1 MLKEIDYNKL
11 YVSKCS
17 NTNYKIVEEVEPRLE
32 KNGKYRRMVK
42 VKFIDTGYETIV
54 TLDKATNAKNIRDKL
69 IPSVCGVGIIGY
81 AKWSENKK
89 MYVLWNDM
97 IDRCYS
103 KNDSSYD
110 SYGAKGITVCERWK
124 RFDYFLEDIK
134 NLHGYDEM
142 INNPDKKYNLDKDAL
157 QIGIPTHDK
166 IYSPETCIFIEANK
180 NKIQMIKDN
189 FNNES
194 GYYGVRI
201 FNGIYKVY
209 LGDEYL
215 GSFSNVIAAAN
226 AYNEWRYIILGENS
240 LHNDV
245 PYMSREEWVKY
256 MIREL
261 KMVRRID
268 NYIGVSNPYTN
279 YNVKIEK
286 DGISNYLGSFTNKE
300 AAANCYNWYAEC
312 YGNKNRNDVKYMP
325 PIEWTQYK
333 TNTVKMCHI
342 IDNTKPRN

>member
-1 MLKEIDYNKL
+1 MYKEINFNEIYTST
-11 YVSKCS
+11 VS
-17 NTNYKIVEEVEPRLE
+17 NTNYKVIEEVEPRLE

-42 VKFIDTGYETIV
+42 VRFLDTGYETIS
-54 TLDKATNAKNIRDKL
+54 TLDKATNKRNIRDRL
-69 IPSVCGVGIIGY
+69 LPAICGTGILGY
-81 AKWSENKK
+81 ATWTDNKE
-89 MYVLWNDM
+89 MYIVWKGM
-97 IDRCYS
+97 IARCYS
-103 KNDSSYD
+103 KNDHNYLG
-110 SYGAKGITVCERWK
+110 YGAKGVTVCERWK

-134 NLHGYDEM
+134 NLPGYDDI
-142 INNPDKKYNLDKDAL
+142 INNPNKKYNLDKDVL
-157 QIGIPTHDK
+157 QAGIKLCDK
-166 IYSPETCIFIEANK
+166 VYSPETCMFIEAKENA
-180 NKIQMIKDN
+180 IQRAKDN

-240 LHNDV
+240 LYNDV
-245 PYMSREEWVKY
+245 PYMPREEWSKY

-268 NYIGVSNPYTN
+268 NYIGVSKPYIN
-279 YNVKIEK
+279 YAVKIKK
-286 DGISNYLGSFTNKE
+286 DEICNYLGSFTNKE
-300 AAANCYNWYAEC
+300 AAANCYNWYAKC

-333 TNTVKMCHI
+333 TNTVKMCHVV
-342 IDNTKPRN
+342 DNAQPHN